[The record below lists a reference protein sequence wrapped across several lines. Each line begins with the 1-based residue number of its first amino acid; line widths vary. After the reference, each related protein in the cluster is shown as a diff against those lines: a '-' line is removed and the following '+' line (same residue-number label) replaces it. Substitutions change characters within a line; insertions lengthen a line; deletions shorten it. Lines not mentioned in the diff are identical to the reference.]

1 MADDGSTKPAR
12 ESTSRKSRAEREA
25 EVRRKYDFGVIRA
38 LRQEKGLTIE
48 KFAKLCGLS
57 YAPISR
63 IETNL
68 IKPNL
73 ETLDKIAKGLGI
85 TTYNLVAMAE
95 KRDAEPKDGHDYS
108 AGHFEFRTFSFD
120 GVNVTYGTAPKGA
133 QTEELDMR
141 DEQYEKLVVQSGVL
155 EVTVNNRSFRLQ
167 AGEALQYDRVFPR
180 RYIALEDTSII
191 LVSHSM
197 ST

>member
-1 MADDGSTKPAR
+1 MADEGSVKPAR
-12 ESTSRKSRAEREA
+12 DNTVKKSRAEREA
-25 EVRRKYDFGVIRA
+25 EVRRKYDFGVIRS

-95 KRDAEPKDGHDYS
+95 KRDAELREGHEYK
-108 AGHFEFRTFSFD
+108 AGAFEFRTFTFD
-120 GVNVTYGTAPKGA
+120 GVNVSYGFAPKGA
-133 QTEELDMR
+133 TTDELDMR
-141 DEQYEKLVVQSGVL
+141 NQQYENLVVQSGIL
-155 EVTVNNRSFRLQ
+155 EVAVNNRTFRLQ
-167 AGEALQYDRVFPR
+167 SGEALQYDRVFPR
-180 RYIALEDTSII
+180 TYTAIEDTKII
-191 LVSHSM
+191 VVSHSNA
-197 ST
+197 

>member
-1 MADDGSTKPAR
+1 MADEGSVKPAR
-12 ESTSRKSRAEREA
+12 ETTVKKSRAEREA
-25 EVRRKYDFGVIRA
+25 EVRRKYDFGVIRS

-95 KRDAEPKDGHDYS
+95 KRDAELRDGHEYK
-108 AGHFEFRTFSFD
+108 AGAFEFRTFTFD
-120 GVNVTYGTAPKGA
+120 GVNVSYGSAPKGA
-133 QTEELDMR
+133 TTDELDMR
-141 DEQYEKLVVQSGVL
+141 SQQYENLVVQSGIL
-155 EVTVNNRSFRLQ
+155 EVAVNNRTFRLQ

-180 RYIALEDTSII
+180 TYTAIEDTTII
-191 LVSHSM
+191 VVSHSNA
-197 ST
+197 

>member
-1 MADDGSTKPAR
+1 MADEGSVKPAR
-12 ESTSRKSRAEREA
+12 DNTVKKSRAEREA
-25 EVRRKYDFGVIRA
+25 EVRRKYDFGVIRS

-95 KRDAEPKDGHDYS
+95 KRDAELRDGHEYK
-108 AGHFEFRTFSFD
+108 AGAFEFRTFTFD
-120 GVNVTYGTAPKGA
+120 GVNVSYGFAPKGA
-133 QTEELDMR
+133 TTDELDMR
-141 DEQYEKLVVQSGVL
+141 NQQYENLVVQSGIL
-155 EVTVNNRSFRLQ
+155 EVAVNNRTFRLQ

-180 RYIALEDTSII
+180 TYTAIEDTKII
-191 LVSHSM
+191 VVSHSNA
-197 ST
+197 

>member
-1 MADDGSTKPAR
+1 MADEGSVKPAR
-12 ESTSRKSRAEREA
+12 EATAKKSRAEREA
-25 EVRRKYDFGVIRA
+25 EVRRKYDFGVIRS

-95 KRDAEPKDGHDYS
+95 KRDAELREGHEYK
-108 AGHFEFRTFSFD
+108 AGAFEFRTFTFD
-120 GVNVTYGTAPKGA
+120 GVNVSYGSAPKGA
-133 QTEELDMR
+133 KTDELDMR
-141 DEQYEKLVVQSGVL
+141 NQQYENLVVQSGIL
-155 EVTVNNRSFRLQ
+155 EVTVNNRTFRLQ

-180 RYIALEDTSII
+180 TYIAVEDTRIV
-191 LVSHSM
+191 LVSHSN
-197 ST
+197 T